1 MMDAA
6 GVPRDNLYDL
16 TMYILCGM
24 LAIGLICK
32 PPGQAV
38 NSKMAHQSGGSRHAA
53 GREGQRV
60 PLPQVNSEPGRA
72 SSIDQLRNSEPLL
85 SFRWRGESG

>member
-6 GVPRDNLYDL
+6 GEPRDHLYDSDHLYDL

-38 NSKMAHQSGGSRHAA
+38 NSKMAHQSG
-53 GREGQRV
+53 
-60 PLPQVNSEPGRA
+60 
-72 SSIDQLRNSEPLL
+72 
-85 SFRWRGESG
+85 